1 MAPLAAFV
9 LSLHFF
15 MQGLYS
21 WSEAPPSGIERPH
34 TTSVVPSVGEGEQPD
49 LQDPAVT
56 YACPLLL
63 VRVPL
68 VAPAPEVGVQLYCA
82 TAQVGLLHFFYF
94 LYFSLCNL
102 QMARDMLGRFGVT
115 YKWWPR
121 LAPTT

>member
-68 VAPAPEVGVQLYCA
+68 VAPAPAGRGPAILRHRTGGSLA
-82 TAQVGLLHFFYF
+82 LL
-94 LYFSLCNL
+94 LLL
-102 QMARDMLGRFGVT
+102 VLLVV
-115 YKWWPR
+115 
-121 LAPTT
+121 